1 MTIKEKIFYEKL
13 FCILFQIIFAATFIT
28 AASLLL
34 GNKFT
39 LQQQVYSSATLMSV
53 VKHMALQSSVL
64 RSRMATVCDFWKDGT
79 VNSRVFCPFESKS

>member
-39 LQQQVYSSATLMSV
+39 L
-53 VKHMALQSSVL
+53 
-64 RSRMATVCDFWKDGT
+64 
-79 VNSRVFCPFESKS
+79 